1 MAQPLDFTGAALFF
15 YDHGCCM
22 ESRSPRYQ
30 VQTAEVSREVTAQEM
45 EQVIGGAKTNV
56 NNVYIG
62 NLGTKKTQIYMGR

>member
-1 MAQPLDFTGAALFF
+1 
-15 YDHGCCM
+15 M

-30 VQTAEVSREVTAQEM
+30 VQTAEVSREMTAQEM